1 MVDLCKDVFWTSAR
15 EQNPD
20 TTSVHLSHYESLAS
34 RTGDLSSTLGGSSSE
49 RPPAFFAATLDIYGT
64 DVF

>member
-1 MVDLCKDVFWTSAR
+1 VL
-15 EQNPD
+15 PP
-20 TTSVHLSHYESLAS
+20 HYESLAS